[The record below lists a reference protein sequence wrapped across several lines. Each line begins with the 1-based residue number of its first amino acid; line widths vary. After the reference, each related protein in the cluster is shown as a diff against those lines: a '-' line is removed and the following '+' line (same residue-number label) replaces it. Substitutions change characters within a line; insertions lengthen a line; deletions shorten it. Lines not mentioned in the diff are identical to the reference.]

1 MEKHNENRSGSE
13 KQFFFSSESATATVI
28 GAVLLLGIIFSILT
42 IISVEYIPEWKGDA
56 EYSHMDDIFSDMAEV
71 KSKIDMMS
79 IILASNQNCT
89 YSNSLNSNP
98 SAPQLI
104 MSVPF
109 HMGGGDL
116 PLVGPIKSSGT
127 LAVNKE
133 NCTIGIVV
141 SREGSSNH
149 SQLINCGTITYN
161 SQNNYYLDQV
171 FSYENGALILD
182 QTQNTGQKGQ
192 SVMMLYPSIRFSKAF
207 DNDSADTKYNV
218 SINNVRLSRPYV
230 PSESISSNRGCS
242 LRLIG
247 INYRPMYDSN
257 IDGDNLTR
265 LELTVYTEHP
275 TAWEQYF
282 KKAAMD
288 VNIAEDCDILENPP
302 NEPSFVRLTFPKTT
316 STKVLKGLYIS
327 ETVIKAEPGIGLN

>member
-1 MEKHNENRSGSE
+1 MKAGPDQKNS
-13 KQFFFSSESATATVI
+13 FFSISESATSTVI
-28 GAVLLLGIIFSILT
+28 GAVLLLGIIFSIIT
-42 IISVEYIPEWKGDA
+42 IIYVEYIPEWKGDA
-56 EYSHMDDIFSDMAEV
+56 EYSHMDDIYADMAEV

-89 YSNSLNSNP
+89 YSTSFNP
-98 SAPQLI
+98 SSSASQII

-116 PLVGPIKSSGT
+116 PLVGSIKSSGT

-133 NCTIGIVV
+133 NCTIGIVA
-141 SREGSSNH
+141 SREGSTSKH

-161 SQNNYYLDQV
+161 SQNNYYVDQC

-182 QTQNTGQKGQ
+182 QTQTTGQKDQ
-192 SVMMLYPSIRFSKAF
+192 SVIMLYPSIRFSKAF
-207 DNDSADTKYNV
+207 DNNSTDTKYNI
-218 SINNVRLSRPYV
+218 SINNVRLSQPYV

-247 INYRPMYDSN
+247 INYRPLYDSN
-257 IDGDNLTR
+257 IVGDNLTR
-265 LELTVYTEHP
+265 LELTVYTKHP

-282 KKAAMD
+282 KKATKDA
-288 VNIAEDCDILENPP
+288 NINPKY
-302 NEPSFVRLTFPKTT
+302 RL
-316 STKVLKGLYIS
+316 
-327 ETVIKAEPGIGLN
+327 